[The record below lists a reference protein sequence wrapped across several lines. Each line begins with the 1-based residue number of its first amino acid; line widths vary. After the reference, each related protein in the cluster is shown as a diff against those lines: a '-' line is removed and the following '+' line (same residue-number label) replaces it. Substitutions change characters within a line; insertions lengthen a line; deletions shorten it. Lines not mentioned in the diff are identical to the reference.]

1 MAMIAAA
8 TLEPGVYFAMNV
20 GPGTLGTT
28 AQSAAAKIADWGF
41 MVTPEQLQA
50 LAKQMG
56 EVSLLSR
63 TGGAPS
69 LAVGMASVLGG
80 VFTGPGLALWYHFAI
95 MFEALF
101 ILTTIDAGTRVG
113 RFMFQELAG
122 HVWQPL
128 GRLSWYPSILFSSA
142 VVVAGWG
149 YFVYQGVIDPLGGIN
164 SLWPLFGIANQL
176 LAAIA
181 LCVSTTIIIRMGRIR
196 YSWVTIAPLIFL
208 SVATLTA
215 GWQKVFSPDP
225 ALGFLAH
232 ARSLATSTS
241 PDAARLIFNDN
252 LDAALCIFFMLIVVV
267 VIFASAREWYLVAAK
282 RKAPKVN
289 EAPFVETAL
298 AS

>member
-1 MAMIAAA
+1 
-8 TLEPGVYFAMNV
+8 
-20 GPGTLGTT
+20 
-28 AQSAAAKIADWGF
+28 AQSAAAKIAEWGF

-56 EVSLLSR
+56 EVTLLSR

-128 GRLSWYPSILFSSA
+128 GRLSWYPSILVSSA

-181 LCVSTTIIIRMGRIR
+181 LCVATTIIVKMGKARFAF
-196 YSWVTIAPLIFL
+196 VTLVPLAFL
-208 SVATLTA
+208 VVVTLTA
-215 GWQKVFSPDP
+215 GWEKVFAKDP
-225 ALGFLAH
+225 KLGFL
-232 ARSLATSTS
+232 SQ
-241 PDAARLIFNDN
+241 ARLLRDSGAPQAAQRIFNN
-252 LDAALCIFFMLIVVV
+252 TVDAGLTL
-267 VIFASAREWYLVAAK
+267 
-282 RKAPKVN
+282 
-289 EAPFVETAL
+289 
-298 AS
+298 